1 MLRGFFFL
9 LLSLC
14 VLAAAEY
21 PKSFERLGTPLFKSA
36 EISSSLSDI
45 EALAPEVK
53 RFQSEAMRVQKRGR
67 KLEILQEDDAFKSY
81 LLELRKLQKNY
92 DYLLH
97 LIHKEILKSI
107 KEEEYKK
114 FIRLTSLEL
123 DGLLKNKS
131 IQERSLRFYKQNKTK
146 EASLFLEK
154 IMSDETLL
162 EESTQEFYNEV
173 THLEYSSDAKKSTQ
187 MQSVSIYIS
196 RIKDEINVSFVNSN
210 PYDVTVSVNPRY
222 KNIQESPKTSH
233 IFVIK
238 AKSSRHYS
246 KLRLTAQESSYGY
259 SYSWIIGD
267 MSIAHDDSYIYRLPY
282 QSGKSYRVSQGYNG
296 ATTHKG
302 SSQYAID
309 FAMPEG
315 TKVYAAREGVVV
327 KCKSDSSSGGFEKR
341 FSKDGNYITI
351 AHSDG
356 TLATYYHLKQGGVRV
371 KVGQKVS
378 QAQHIGYSG
387 NTGYSSGPHLH
398 FAVFRAVSHRATQTI
413 AVKYMTQN
421 GILDLPIKGQSYAA
435 K

>member
-1 MLRGFFFL
+1 M
-9 LLSLC
+9 
-14 VLAAAEY
+14 
-21 PKSFERLGTPLFKSA
+21 
-36 EISSSLSDI
+36 
-45 EALAPEVK
+45 
-53 RFQSEAMRVQKRGR
+53 QKRGR

-187 MQSVSIYIS
+187 TQSVSIYIS